1 MKTLYQCSLE
11 DSRNAV
17 IEIWETVL
25 TVTNAT

>member
-17 IEIWETVL
+17 TEIWETVL